1 MGGMGE
7 ERDNYMFKLV
17 YESEYKPY
25 RNKCAE
31 ILTKVCKM
39 LKDEKN
45 IIAQFTLIGSGA
57 RNLVTRNGNGYF
69 DLDYNL
75 EIIKAP
81 DEYWNDPRKLKETV
95 RVFLDRASGA
105 MHFSESQNSTVALTV
120 LLFSYNENVVFKFDV
135 ALIKRNRNG
144 TLCRLVN
151 NKQWYFNGIQG
162 QYVWNEIPDSHNV
175 KEKADRIKKSG
186 KWNLVRERY
195 VELKND
201 YLSIQD
207 NDHPSFIVYVETVN
221 EIYGQLFPNQKL

>member
-1 MGGMGE
+1 MGE

-25 RNKCAE
+25 RKKCAE

-81 DEYWNDPRKLKETV
+81 DEYWDNPRKLKETV
-95 RVFLDRASGA
+95 RVYLDRASGV

-120 LLFSYNENVVFKFDV
+120 LLFSFNENVAFKFDV
-135 ALIKRNRNG
+135 ALIRRNRNG
-144 TLCRLVN
+144 ALCRLVN
-151 NKQWYFNGIQG
+151 NKLWSFNGTQG
-162 QYVWNEIPDSHNV
+162 QYVWNEVRDSHNV
-175 KEKADRIKKSG
+175 KEKAYKIKKAG
-186 KWNLVRERY
+186 KWILVRERY
-195 VELKND
+195 VEMKND
-201 YLSIQD
+201 YLSKQD
-207 NDHPSFIVYVETVN
+207 IDHPSFIVYIETVN
-221 EIYGQLFPNQKL
+221 EIYGQLFPKQKR